1 MAESS
6 VSIKLVTTSDTS
18 GAVQTADAVKKVE
31 QATKAANSADAQR
44 SANAA
49 AAATS
54 LSTLH
59 GAQEKAAGSSRNMG
73 NALLQGSRAL
83 QDMQYG
89 LAGAVN
95 NLEGIASALG
105 LGAGVAGIVTVLA
118 VTVQTLG
125 PKVIEWFNSLDSEGK
140 RLDDFKSKLSASA
153 DALLG
158 EWTPATQAAS
168 DASDAFKDKIE
179 AEKAALDSL
188 AGSLSSSLDLLKQR
202 NKLTADIGENED
214 AAAIE
219 EIKAKGL
226 PAQQEAGEIARI
238 RIARLNALK
247 QAAEGEIVAEEKVAQ
262 ANLDNAEAA
271 AQQAAERQKQL
282 EAEKQRTLLRAELL
296 KEIGGEAE
304 VKDDKGNII
313 TPARRGALDRVA
325 AAQANVSGA
334 ESLRNLPGVD
344 TAFANEQ
351 LIKATQQLAQERQRL
366 ADLEAEAAQ
375 NIAENDGS
383 AEFRTVETIDAELNQ
398 AGAAT
403 KSFEEER
410 EAARKAKAEQ
420 DSMRQLQRQKIASDY
435 SRQSGEVLK
444 TLPQEAVPKPREE
457 PDEWELASR
466 VQPVERPRRNLAAE
480 EAAGSGGFQ
489 GRNLA
494 AEEKEINTAPLNKTS
509 ESNDKVNA
517 AVLAFAQTVAA
528 KNDELTRKLTD
539 LETKVKNARP

>member
-1 MAESS
+1 MADST
-6 VSIKLVTTSDTS
+6 VNIKLVTTANTS
-18 GAVQTADAVKKVE
+18 GADQTTAAVKKVE
-31 QATKAANSADAQR
+31 QATKAANSAEAQR
-44 SANAA
+44 SASAA

-54 LSTLH
+54 LNALH
-59 GAQEKAAGSSRNMG
+59 GSQERAAGSSRNMG

-125 PKVIEWFNSLDSEGK
+125 PKVVEWFNSLDSDGK

-158 EWTPATQAAS
+158 EWSPATQAAS
-168 DASDAFKDKIE
+168 DASDAFKGKIE

-226 PAQQEAGEIARI
+226 PAEQEAGEIARI

-296 KEIGGEAE
+296 KEIGGEEE
-304 VKDDKGNII
+304 VKDDKGNIT
-313 TPARRGALDRVA
+313 TPARRGAVQRVA
-325 AAQANVSGA
+325 DAQKQVDAAHGIEGDNTEALATANA
-334 ESLRNLPGVD
+334 R
-344 TAFANEQ
+344 
-351 LIKATQQLAQERQRL
+351 LAQERQRL

-403 KSFEEER
+403 KSFEAER

-420 DSMRQLQRQKIASDY
+420 DSMRQLERQKIASDY

-444 TLPQEAVPKPREE
+444 TLPQEAVPKPRERVE
-457 PDEWELASR
+457 PDIFEAESR
-466 VQPVERPRRNLAAE
+466 KPVRAPRNLVAE
-480 EAAGSGGFQ
+480 EAVGAGAFQ

-494 AEEKEINTAPLNKTS
+494 AEEKAADTAPLNKAADSSSKLS
-509 ESNDKVNA
+509 EAILN
-517 AVLAFAQTVAA
+517 FAQTAMQRT
-528 KNDELTRKLTD
+528 DETARKLKE
-539 LETKVKNARP
+539 LEAKMKASRP